1 MQIHSKLRALSSA
14 ALAVAFTHL
23 VFGAIVRITGS
34 GMGCG
39 DHWPRCY
46 GRWFP
51 PMDQPTLVIEWSHR
65 LLASIL
71 GVAVIALAIVAWA
84 ARRETG
90 VGGRG
95 GVLRPA
101 LAAVGAVLAAA
112 LLGAVTVKLGNAPF
126 ATLAHWVLAMTV
138 FAVLATAA
146 IRSGALGGAAAA
158 RQRGSSRT
166 ARGAFAAAALAFLAV
181 ALGGLTAKFPDAA
194 IACRSFPLCGKDPS
208 AAAGAMHIQV
218 THRVLAVLLLG
229 HLLGLVIG
237 LSRRKEESRVVSTAA
252 RGAFGLVML
261 QIGVAAGMVLLN
273 LPAVLRSLH
282 EAIGVG
288 IWLATFSFAY
298 LARLVAREQRDRAT
312 GTAEPA
318 VLPPPPSPP
327 SPPPISPAGSRAPT
341 MAVLVARGGDF

>member
-1 MQIHSKLRALSSA
+1 MQILSKLRALAYA

-46 GRWFP
+46 DRWFP

-65 LLASIL
+65 LLATIL
-71 GVAVIALAIVAWA
+71 GVAVITLASVAWVS
-84 ARRETG
+84 RREAG

-112 LLGAVTVKLGNAPF
+112 LLGGVTVKLGNAPF

-146 IRSGALGGAAAA
+146 IRAGALGGAAAA

-166 ARGAFAAAALAFLAV
+166 ARGAFAAAALAFVTV
-181 ALGGLTAKFPDAA
+181 AMGGLTAKFPDAA
-194 IACRSFPLCGKDPS
+194 IACRSFPLCGKDPA
-208 AAAGAMHIQV
+208 AAAGAMHIQL

-237 LSRRKEESRVVSTAA
+237 LSRRKEESRVVSGAA
-252 RGAFGLVML
+252 RAAFGFVIL
-261 QIGVAAGMVLLN
+261 QIAVAAGMVLMN
-273 LPAVLRSLH
+273 LPTVLRSLH
-282 EAIGVG
+282 EAIGVA
-288 IWLATFSFAY
+288 IWLTTFSFAY
-298 LARLVAREQRDRAT
+298 LARLVAREQRDRAS
-312 GTAEPA
+312 GTVEPA
-318 VLPPPPSPP
+318 VSPP
-327 SPPPISPAGSRAPT
+327 SPAPPASPAGSRAPT